1 MDNKQ
6 ALKILPLVN
15 DTVTYPSLLEYIE
28 YRISLL
34 KDILSTTE
42 SEIEVRKIQ
51 GQIKELTRFR
61 TLRDE
66 ILVAGKSDGR

>member
-66 ILVAGKSDGR
+66 ILVAGKSNGR